1 MGQQVDA
8 VYEHGMLR
16 PLEPLS
22 LKESQRVRLTI
33 SEPVGGR
40 SQRDLSVVA
49 RAQAEVAALK
59 NVPTIEDVRSALSS
73 IPGSLSEDVIRER
86 GDY

>member
-1 MGQQVDA
+1 MDQQVDA

-40 SQRDLSVVA
+40 SQRDLAVVERA
-49 RAQAEVAALK
+49 RAEVAALK

-86 GDY
+86 GA

>member
-40 SQRDLSVVA
+40 SQRDLALVERA
-49 RAQAEVAALK
+49 RAEVAALK